1 MTSLTLSPGDEIT
14 KTAVD
19 RSIRWPS
26 LLLVIALTADLFTP
40 FLIWKGIIPAIIR
53 WVSDAAIV
61 LMIALVPL
69 RMLAFKKM
77 PATFWLVLLLS
88 LIGILTSLLS
98 GQGIPATIW
107 GWWLMFQ
114 FPLVGLFSYLQP
126 AWPKNFYKGFL
137 LTCLGVVA
145 LEVLVQ
151 VGQYFG
157 GEIPGDNLAGTFG
170 QNGTGDLVLFLI
182 LVLCFSLGDWLHSQ
196 RWIFIVSTLILG
208 VISSIF
214 GEMKLFYLAI
224 VLLGLMGLYTFIL
237 RGKNVWKLIPITFV
251 LAFSLI
257 VFVPLYNTIIPYANQ
272 LPLESYVKN
281 PALLTKYLTFVNRS
295 TAGTNYYY
303 DVGRNYA
310 VVYGWDKISQNP
322 QYLYLGYGLGARGE
336 SRSLGIIGRG
346 LQEGDLG
353 ITSGTSLLVILQ
365 ETGLVGMFVLGSFF
379 LIVILALIRQI
390 RKRPDV
396 PTNGFRFGLIFF
408 TILWPVWLW
417 YNAAWSL
424 RVPMLIYWSILGYVF
439 SEFEFGSRSEKIAI
453 LRSANQTDPQID
465 HKGD

>member
-1 MTSLTLSPGDEIT
+1 MASLTLSPGNNIT
-14 KTAVD
+14 KPAVD
-19 RSIRWPS
+19 QSIRWPS
-26 LLLVIALTADLFTP
+26 ILLVLALAADLFTP
-40 FLIWKGIIPAIIR
+40 FLIWKGILPAIIR

-69 RMLAFKKM
+69 RMLAYKKM
-77 PATFWLVLLLS
+77 PVTFWLILFLS
-88 LIGILTSLLS
+88 LVGILTSLLS
-98 GQGIPATIW
+98 GQGFPATIW

-126 AWPKNFYKGFL
+126 EWPKDFYRGFL
-137 LTCLGVVA
+137 ITCLAIVA
-145 LEVLVQ
+145 LEVFVQ
-151 VGQYFG
+151 IGQYFT

-170 QNGTGDLVLFLI
+170 KNGTGDLVLFLI

-196 RWIFIVSTLILG
+196 RWVFIVTTLILG

-224 VLLGLMGLYTFIL
+224 TLLGLMGLYTFIL
-237 RGKNVWKLIPITFV
+237 RGKQVWKLIPITFI

-303 DVGRNYA
+303 DIGRNYA

-365 ETGLVGMFVLGSFF
+365 ETGLVGMVVLGVFF
-379 LIVILALIRQI
+379 LIVISGLIKQI
-390 RKRPDV
+390 RHRPDASS
-396 PTNGFRFGLIFF
+396 NGLRFGLIFF

-424 RVPMLIYWSILGYVF
+424 RVPMLIYWSMLGYVF
-439 SEFEFGSRSEKIAI
+439 SEFEFGTRLEKLASIRSTHQSNPHFD
-453 LRSANQTDPQID
+453 R
-465 HKGD
+465 KGD